1 MDRSSNRRVHRR
13 NSKYSPG
20 VDRVVRG
27 DENVSRSSPA
37 LSNDE
42 EKRERERNSLILWG
56 KFANEENYPKE
67 SHWTDSCKREAVN
80 WRRGGDRKK
89 SKSAGEI

>member
-20 VDRVVRG
+20 VGRVVRG

-42 EKRERERNSLILWG
+42 EKREREREIL
-56 KFANEENYPKE
+56 
-67 SHWTDSCKREAVN
+67 
-80 WRRGGDRKK
+80 
-89 SKSAGEI
+89 

>member
-20 VDRVVRG
+20 VGRVVRS

-42 EKRERERNSLILWG
+42 EKREREKFSDFMGKIRERRELSERESLDGQL
-56 KFANEENYPKE
+56 
-67 SHWTDSCKREAVN
+67 
-80 WRRGGDRKK
+80 
-89 SKSAGEI
+89 

>member
-20 VDRVVRG
+20 VGRVVRG

-80 WRRGGDRKK
+80 WRRGGQKK
-89 SKSAGEI
+89 R